1 MSNLLD
7 KISNPDDLKKLKIF
21 ELQKLSSEIRNLIIS
36 TVSKTGGHLASNLG
50 VVELTLALHRVF
62 ESPKDKIIWDVGHQV
77 YTHKIITGRK
87 DKFQT
92 LRQHNGLSG
101 FPKREESEHD
111 QFNTGHASTAISAAL
126 GMAKAR
132 DLKKEK
138 YKVIAVVGDG
148 ALTGGMAFEGL
159 NQAGALKSDLIIV
172 LNDNKMSI
180 SKNVGA
186 LSFYLNKLLSL
197 SLYDKVRR
205 KTREL
210 VKNLPWIGAQALKA
224 AERMEE
230 GLKSFLTAGL
240 FFEELGFRYFGPID
254 GHNLSELCETLKN
267 IKNFHGP
274 ILLHV
279 ITKKGKGYKF
289 AEDDATKFHSAS
301 TFNIHD
307 GKWEKK
313 SGKPTYTEVFADTLV
328 KLASDN
334 RKIVGITA
342 AMPDGTGLSRFAKAF
357 PNRFF
362 DVGIAEQHAVTFA
375 AGLATQGFRPYVA
388 IYSTFLQ
395 RAYDQIIHDVALQ
408 KLPVIFML
416 DRGGIVGDDGPT
428 HHGNFDLSYL
438 RLIPNLV
445 ICTPKDENEL
455 QSMIKTAES
464 YISGPFVCRYPR
476 GEGVGV
482 RLDFEPK
489 TLSVGH
495 GEKIIEGKDLYIIA
509 CGSMVYP
516 SIFAAKKLNQ
526 EGLNVG
532 VINARFIKPLD
543 SELICEA
550 SRYGKILTVEEN
562 AMLGGFGSAVI
573 EVLEKNKIKNVKV
586 ERLGIPDKFIDHG
599 KPDILKKEI
608 GLDEEGI
615 YRKVREML
623 KF

>member
-1 MSNLLD
+1 MSNFLD
-7 KISNPDDLKKLKIF
+7 KISGPDDLKKLKIS

-62 ESPKDKIIWDVGHQV
+62 ESPRDKIIWDVGHQV

-87 DKFQT
+87 DKFNT
-92 LRQHNGLSG
+92 IRQHNGISG
-101 FPKREESEHD
+101 FPKKEESEHD

-126 GMAKAR
+126 GMALAR

-197 SLYDKVRR
+197 SLYNKVRR

-210 VKNLPWIGAQALKA
+210 VKNLPWVGAQTLRAG
-224 AERMEE
+224 ERVEE
-230 GLKSFLTAGL
+230 GLKSFLTPGL
-240 FFEELGFRYFGPID
+240 FFEELGFRYFGPIN
-254 GHNLSELCETLKN
+254 GHNLPELIEILKN
-267 IKNFHGP
+267 IKKFHDP

-289 AEDDATKFHSAS
+289 AEDDSTKFHSAAR
-301 TFNIHD
+301 FNIHD

-313 SGKPTYTEVFADTLV
+313 EGEKTYTEVFADTLV
-328 KLASDN
+328 KLAFSN
-334 RKIVGITA
+334 KKIVGITA
-342 AMPDGTGLSRFAKAF
+342 AMPDGTGLSKFAKEF
-357 PNRFF
+357 PDRFF

-375 AGLATQGFRPYVA
+375 AGLATQGVRPYVA

-395 RAYDQIIHDVALQ
+395 RAYDQIIHDAALQ

-455 QSMIKTAES
+455 QHMIKTAEG
-464 YISGPFVCRYPR
+464 YTSGPFVCRYPR

-482 RLDFEPK
+482 KLDSNISSLK
-489 TLSVGH
+489 IGR
-495 GEKIIEGKDLYIIA
+495 GEKIIDGKDLNIIA

-516 SIFAAKKLNQ
+516 GLSAAKKLNQ
-526 EGLNVG
+526 EGISVG

-543 SELICEA
+543 LDLILEA
-550 SRYGKILTVEEN
+550 SKCGKILTVEEN
-562 AMLGGFGSAVI
+562 AVSGGFGSAVI
-573 EVLEKNKIKNVKV
+573 EVLEKNKVKNIKV
-586 ERLGIPDKFIDHG
+586 ERLGIPDRFIDHG

-615 YRKVREML
+615 YNRTREML
-623 KF
+623 E